1 MVAEGKR
8 AVMST
13 LAGLVVALIL
23 PSILIYSFPKSLD
36 FFTQIIIK
44 ECVLWTLAAAVLLI
58 VVYWEKQP
66 LSSIGLIKPTRKSLL
81 LGIVS
86 FIALSIVYGVVA
98 LLQKV
103 LGISGAEP
111 GLTRLLTLPLWLR
124 LLLVFR
130 AAVVEEILY
139 RGYPIERIA
148 WLSGSRLLGAI
159 ITLIVFSLMHLPFW
173 GAGHLLVVVGAG
185 AVLTAVFVW
194 KRDLN
199 VNFFAHFLIDLVG
212 IIIVPL
218 VRH

>member
-1 MVAEGKR
+1 MVAERKK
-8 AVMST
+8 AVRPT
-13 LAGLVVALIL
+13 LAGLAVALIL
-23 PSILIYSFPKSLD
+23 PSTLIYSLPKSLD
-36 FFTQIIIK
+36 FFTKVIIE
-44 ECVLWTLAAAVLLI
+44 ECVFWTLAAAVLLI

-66 LSSIGLIKPTRKSLL
+66 LSSIGLGRPTWKSLL

-86 FIALSIVYGVVA
+86 FIALSIVYGLVS
-98 LLQKV
+98 LLQRI

-111 GLTRLLTLPLWLR
+111 GLVRLLTLPLWMR

-148 WLSGSRLLGAI
+148 SLSGSRLLGAF
-159 ITLIVFSLMHLPFW
+159 ITLIIFSLMHLPFW
-173 GAGHLLVVVGAG
+173 GSGHLLAVVGSG

-199 VNFFAHFLIDLVG
+199 VNFIAHFLIDLVG

-218 VRH
+218 SGH

>member
-1 MVAEGKR
+1 
-8 AVMST
+8 MST
-13 LAGLVVALIL
+13 LVGLVVALIL
-23 PSILIYSFPKSLD
+23 PSILIYSFPQRMD
-36 FFTQIIIK
+36 FFSQTIIK
-44 ECVLWTLAAAVLLI
+44 ECILWTLAAAVLSI

-66 LSSIGLIKPTRKSLL
+66 LSSIGLIKPTWKSLR

-86 FIALSIVYGVVA
+86 FIALSIVYGLVA
-98 LLQKV
+98 LLQQI
-103 LGISGAEP
+103 LGISGVEP
-111 GLTRLLTLPLWLR
+111 GMTRLLTLPLWLR

-148 WLSGSRLLGAI
+148 WLSGSRLLGAM

-173 GAGHLLVVVGAG
+173 GAGHLLVVAGGG

-199 VNFFAHFLIDLVG
+199 VNFLAHFLADLVG

-218 VRH
+218 VHH